1 MIDKAIV
8 IASESIEYVRTF
20 FPADDAK
27 YAELVKACADM
38 LLRLK
43 WLKGEM
49 LEVEHENKSRHND
62 PCICPKCDPEAKQDR
77 EFLDKCLKEALVEDL
92 SGVSVIMPLRPKGN
106 PDGKMTLV
114 YDRDKKEEPC
124 PCGKCEEETPTTN
137 ELIIAM

>member
-49 LEVEHENKSRHND
+49 LEVEHENKSRHNN

-92 SGVSVIMPLRPKGN
+92 SGVSVIMPLLPKNN

-124 PCGKCEEETPTTN
+124 PCGKCDEN
-137 ELIIAM
+137 ELVVSSGEIG

>member
-8 IASESIEYVRTF
+8 IASESVEYIRAF
-20 FPADDAK
+20 FPGDDTK
-27 YAELVKACADM
+27 YAELVKACGDM

-49 LEVEHENKSRHND
+49 LEVEHENKSRYNN
-62 PCICPKCDPEAKQDR
+62 PCICPKCDPDAKQDK

-92 SGVSVIMPLRPKGN
+92 GVIKPLRTKSN

-114 YDRDKKEEPC
+114 YDKDKKEEPC
-124 PCGKCEEETPTTN
+124 PCGDCKEETN
-137 ELIIAM
+137 ELVAETA

>member
-49 LEVEHENKSRHND
+49 LEVEHENKSRYND
-62 PCICPKCDPEAKQDR
+62 PCICPKCDPEAKQDK
-77 EFLDKCLKEALVEDL
+77 EFLDKCIKEALVEDL
-92 SGVSVIMPLRPKGN
+92 GAIKPLRPKNN

-114 YDRDKKEEPC
+114 YDRDKKDEPC
-124 PCGKCEEETPTTN
+124 PCGRCDEN
-137 ELIIAM
+137 ELVVSSGEIG